1 MLEDIFDTLGIERYK
16 NFDEA
21 KIKKIITENDKNKK
35 LLLMEELD
43 NTIDLHKF
51 SILISNYHDMLRE
64 KQWIESAPKRAYQEG
79 FVEGLRERLDEKT
92 TIKTALK
99 NEIPEYIIADV
110 LNISEAKIREI
121 KNEL

>member
-1 MLEDIFDTLGIERYK
+1 
-16 NFDEA
+16 
-21 KIKKIITENDKNKK
+21 
-35 LLLMEELD
+35 
-43 NTIDLHKF
+43 
-51 SILISNYHDMLRE
+51 MLRE